1 MKDETDYEKLFAR
14 YRDGEIGRR
23 DFLKGLGATAM
34 AVGVVGGPF
43 GMYSGKASAAVDKIR
58 FDTWGGT
65 VYDAFLKN
73 GIRPFQEQTGINVNA
88 GTFGNADQYLAK
100 VKASQPG
107 AFQIAHLSGV
117 FDYARYVGLGLNA
130 TIDETKIPR
139 LDTVI
144 DNLVKPLRKL
154 SDGKLSAVPYD
165 YGATGIAYNRKY
177 ISDDEVKEKGA
188 NILLDKKYKG
198 KISGWNEWK
207 TRVWYAALQ
216 TDQNPND
223 IQDTDKIWDAVRESS
238 GLVLKY
244 WSSGAELMK
253 LLANDEVYVTEG
265 YSGRIKALQDE
276 GYDIGYMDPPGGL
289 AWEEMMFVIK
299 GSPMNACEKFIN
311 FLLKPEVSVAVA
323 EAQKYPPS
331 LNPKKVDVGDVVPT
345 LPAFDPKGTL
355 DDYDFFDAAYWN
367 KHEEEWSRK
376 YNHVI
381 HGF

>member
-1 MKDETDYEKLFAR
+1 MKDELGYERLFDR
-14 YRDGEIGRR
+14 YRNGEIGRR

-34 AVGVVGGPF
+34 AVGVVGGPL
-43 GMYSGKASAAVDKIR
+43 GMYSGRASAAVDEIR

-73 GIRPFQEQTGINVNA
+73 GIRPFQDETGINANA

-117 FDYARYVGLGLNA
+117 FDYARYVALGLKPTVHEA
-130 TIDETKIPR
+130 KSPR

-188 NILLDKKYKG
+188 RILLDEKYKG

-216 TDQNPND
+216 TDQDPND
-223 IQDTDKIWDAVRESS
+223 IQDMEAVWDAVREHRD
-238 GLVLKY
+238 LVLKY
-244 WSSGAELMK
+244 WGSGAELMK
-253 LLANDEVYVTEG
+253 LLADGEVYVTED
-265 YSGRIKALQDE
+265 YSARVRA
-276 GYDIGYMDPPGGL
+276 
-289 AWEEMMFVIK
+289 
-299 GSPMNACEKFIN
+299 
-311 FLLKPEVSVAVA
+311 
-323 EAQKYPPS
+323 
-331 LNPKKVDVGDVVPT
+331 
-345 LPAFDPKGTL
+345 
-355 DDYDFFDAAYWN
+355 
-367 KHEEEWSRK
+367 
-376 YNHVI
+376 
-381 HGF
+381 